1 MVIPFRRPASPG
13 SRDIKRKPQENHNHL
28 NPLLTFAFASN
39 LTRTEVKYQFGRNN
53 RPQGGF
59 DKREQVSHLRIP
71 GSAELH
77 GMIQKIDGESRREA
91 GKLLGAVADENG
103 AHVSHSCLLYT
114 LCSRL
119 FTCYYSLCTRTRIG
133 VSGQRIKSESL
144 IGNSRDSDNET
155 APDRDSALE
164 RIPDSGYSTI

>member
-1 MVIPFRRPASPG
+1 MN
-13 SRDIKRKPQENHNHL
+13 IKITNSSKR
-28 NPLLTFAFASN
+28 
-39 LTRTEVKYQFGRNN
+39 RTEVKYQFGRNN
-53 RPQGGF
+53 RPQGWF

-77 GMIQKIDGESRREA
+77 DTQNGILRRGEQEA

-119 FTCYYSLCTRTRIG
+119 FTCYLLLLAVYTYTYRGKWTAHQNRI
-133 VSGQRIKSESL
+133 
-144 IGNSRDSDNET
+144 
-155 APDRDSALE
+155 ADRKFE
-164 RIPDSGYSTI
+164 RFG